1 MIKKV
6 QLIDYFEI
14 VPSRQIDKVNTTEAD
29 VNDIDAV
36 PFLSRSDRNNGMSGY
51 VERIEGKLNAGACIS
66 VALDGS
72 TGATFYQHH
81 AFMSGQNI
89 WLLKPYL
96 SRFGGFDPFTALYC
110 VASIRKAVKH
120 YTYNLSLTKAR
131 LKNISIFLPVNE
143 DGTVDTIHIHSE
155 MNKVRHAEMIE
166 NIPTERYQIK

>member
-1 MIKKV
+1 MIRKV

-14 VPSRQIDKVNTTEAD
+14 VPSKQIDKMNTVEAD

-51 VERIEGKLNAGACIS
+51 VEPMEGKLNAGGCIS

-81 AFMSGQNI
+81 SFMSGQNI

-96 SRFGGFDPFTALYC
+96 ARFGCFDPFIALYC

-131 LKNISIFLPVNE
+131 LKNISIFLPVGEN
-143 DGTVDTIHIHSE
+143 DVVDTAYIQSE
-155 MNKVRHAEMIE
+155 MRKVRHADLIE
-166 NIPTERYQIK
+166 TIPTERYQIK